1 MAIGTAYIKIMPE
14 AKGISNEIGGIVDP
28 AAEQAGKSGGGK
40 WVSAFK
46 KVLAGAA
53 VGKWIG
59 DSILAGADL
68 EQALG
73 GIETL
78 YKDASDKMKDYAS
91 QAYRTAGIDATTY
104 MEQATSFSAAL
115 IKSYNGDVDAA
126 ADATNKALIDMA
138 DNANK
143 MGTPLESIQMAYQG
157 FAKQNYTML
166 DNLKLGYGGTKSE
179 MERLLADANELNA
192 AQGKITNYSI
202 DNLGDVYEAIGVV
215 QDSLGIT
222 GTTAKEASET
232 ISGSIGM
239 FKASYKDFVAN
250 LALGEDV
257 TPQLEALAK
266 STITMLKNVLPAI
279 ANVVIGIPKVII
291 QNFPAIRAGISNA
304 ISQGVEY
311 IKANWGLWVR
321 AVIQVVSNIGT
332 SIIQNMPA
340 IIDKIKLILTNAIN
354 AIKTAMPAIITA
366 VLTIVKN
373 IGTTL
378 LTNLPSI
385 LRSVLNLALS
395 IVKSGLN
402 LAWTTVK
409 SVISGIVS
417 TVGSLG
423 SAVVSRIR
431 SGLSAVVSA
440 ITSPFTTAWNKVKE
454 AVNKIKSIFPLRL
467 GKIFDGIKLPHFKIS
482 GGKIPWGI
490 GGAGE
495 KPSVRVEWYAQGGI
509 MTRPTLFGGG
519 EAGAEAIMPL
529 DPFWAKLDRMAD
541 GIYQMAD
548 GQGITV
554 NVYGTAGMDVNELAD
569 AVERRII
576 EAQNR
581 RRLAWQ

>member
-28 AAEQAGKSGGGK
+28 AAEQAGTSGGKK
-40 WVSAFK
+40 WTSAFK
-46 KVLAGAA
+46 KVLVGAA

-91 QAYRTAGIDATTY
+91 QAYRTAGIDSTTY

-115 IKSYNGDVDAA
+115 IKSYNGDVDKA
-126 ADATNKALIDMA
+126 ADATNQAMIDMA
-138 DNANK
+138 DNAAK

-157 FAKQNYTML
+157 FARGQYTLL
-166 DNLKLGYGGTKSE
+166 DNLKLGYGGTKTE
-179 MERLLADANELNA
+179 MERLLADAE
-192 AQGKITNYSI
+192 KITGVHYDINE
-202 DNLGDVYEAIGVV
+202 LGDVYEAIHVI
-215 QDSLGIT
+215 QTEMDIT
-222 GTTAKEASET
+222 GTTQKEAAET
-232 ISGSIGM
+232 ISGSLQM
-239 FKASYKDFVAN
+239 VKASYKDFISN
-250 LALGEDV
+250 LALGNDIY
-257 TPQLEALAK
+257 PQLEALAE
-266 STITMLKNVLPAI
+266 SIWAMLKNVLPAI
-279 ANVVIGIPKVII
+279 GNVVVGIPKVII
-291 QNFPAIRAGISNA
+291 SHAPEILAGIQTAMQTALNYVRANFPMWKQAAIDTITNVGQSIISNA
-304 ISQGVEY
+304 P
-311 IKANWGLWVR
+311 
-321 AVIQVVSNIGT
+321 
-332 SIIQNMPA
+332 M
-340 IIDKIKLILTNAIN
+340 IIDKIKVILGNALSMLGQYAPQILSAVFN
-354 AIKTAMPAIITA
+354 IIT
-366 VLTIVKN
+366 N
-373 IGTTL
+373 IGQSL

-385 LRSVLNLALS
+385 LRSLFNLAMTIIKGGLTLAWNA
-395 IVKSGLN
+395 VKS
-402 LAWTTVK
+402 AV
-409 SVISGIVS
+409 SGIVS
-417 TVGSLG
+417 TVATLGGSVI
-423 SAVVSRIR
+423 SKIR
-431 SGLSAVVSA
+431 SGLSSVWEV
-440 ITSPFTTAWNKVKE
+440 ITSPFRKAKE
-454 AVNKIKSIFPLRL
+454 TLDGVIAKIKGLFPLKL

-490 GGAGE
+490 GGAG
-495 KPSVRVEWYAQGGI
+495 KAPSVSVEWYAQGGI

-548 GQGITV
+548 GQGMTV
-554 NVYGTAGMDVNELAD
+554 NVYGTAGMDVEELAD

>member
-28 AAEQAGKSGGGK
+28 AAESAGTSGGKK
-40 WVSAFK
+40 WTSAFK

-91 QAYRTAGIDATTY
+91 QAYRTAGIDSTTY
-104 MEQATSFSAAL
+104 MEQATSFSASL
-115 IKSYNGDVDAA
+115 IKSYNGDVDKA

-179 MERLLADANELNA
+179 MERLLADANKINA
-192 AQGKITNYSI
+192 EQGKITNYSI

-215 QDSLGIT
+215 QDQLGIT

-232 ISGSIGM
+232 ISGSLGM
-239 FKASYKDFVAN
+239 VKAAYKDFISN
-250 LALGEDV
+250 LVLGNDIY
-257 TPQLEALAK
+257 PQLEALAE
-266 STITMLKNVLPAI
+266 SIWAMLKNVLPAI
-279 ANVVIGIPKVII
+279 GNLVIGIPKVII
-291 QNFPAIRAGISNA
+291 SHAPEILAGIRTAMQTALNYVRANFPMWKQAAIDTITNVGQSIISNA
-304 ISQGVEY
+304 PMIIEK
-311 IKANWGLWVR
+311 IK
-321 AVIQVVSNIGT
+321 VILGNALSMLGQYAPQ
-332 SIIQNMPA
+332 IIQA
-340 IIDKIKLILTNAIN
+340 VFTII
-354 AIKTAMPAIITA
+354 
-366 VLTIVKN
+366 KN
-373 IGTTL
+373 LGTTL
-378 LTNLPSI
+378 ITNLPSI
-385 LRSVLNLALS
+385 LRSVFNLAMTVIKGGLTLAWNA
-395 IVKSGLN
+395 VKS
-402 LAWTTVK
+402 AV
-409 SVISGIVS
+409 SGIVS
-417 TVGSLG
+417 TVATLGGSVI
-423 SAVVSRIR
+423 SKIR
-431 SGLSAVVSA
+431 SGLSSVWEV
-440 ITSPFTTAWNKVKE
+440 ITSPFRKAKE
-454 AVNKIKSIFPLRL
+454 TLDGVIAKIKGLFPLKL

-490 GGAGE
+490 GGAG
-495 KPSVRVEWYAQGGI
+495 KAPSVSVEWYAQGGI

-548 GQGITV
+548 GQGMTV
-554 NVYGTAGMDVNELAD
+554 NVYGTAGMDVEELAD